1 MHIFNLTGA
10 EGEARNELLVRLVAV
25 LSQRGLRVSTALAMP
40 DGFDLDKPG
49 KDSYEHRH
57 AGARE
62 VALASEQRW
71 ALMSEWGDT
80 PDHEKSPASALG
92 RMSDEV
98 DILLL
103 SGFARVAAQPIFVRD
118 SNDGDKVVNP
128 DGHQENGPEFG
139 LSEEQAIAEFILDS
153 TGLADKQSPS

>member
-10 EGEARNELLVRLVAV
+10 EGEARNELLVRLVAI
-25 LSQRGLRVSTALAMP
+25 LSQRDLRVSTALAMP

-49 KDSYEHRH
+49 KDSYEHRR

-71 ALMSEWGDT
+71 ALMSERAEA
-80 PDHEKSPASALG
+80 PDQEKGPASSLS

-103 SGFARVAAQPIFVRD
+103 SGFEQVADQEMATWQAEGAGPNAYVRKFPAYY
-118 SNDGDKVVNP
+118 SWSM
-128 DGHQENGPEFG
+128 H
-139 LSEEQAIAEFILDS
+139 
-153 TGLADKQSPS
+153 

>member
-10 EGEARNELLVRLVAV
+10 ESETRNELLVRLVAV

-40 DGFDLDKPG
+40 GGFDLDKPG
-49 KDSYEHRH
+49 KDSYEHRR

-71 ALMSEWGDT
+71 ALMSERAGT
-80 PDHEKSPASALG
+80 PDHEKGPASSLS

-98 DILLL
+98 DVLLL
-103 SGFARVAAQPIFVRD
+103 SGFTRVAAQPIVVRD
-118 SNDGDKVVNP
+118 PNDGEMAVDQ
-128 DGHQENGPEFG
+128 DGHLEHGPEFG
-139 LSEEQAIAEFILDS
+139 LDEAQAIAAFILDS

>member
-10 EGEARNELLVRLVAV
+10 ESEARNELLVSLVAT

-40 DGFDLDKPG
+40 NGFDLDKPG
-49 KDSYEHRH
+49 KDSYEHRR

-71 ALMSEWGDT
+71 ALMSERDST
-80 PDHEKSPASALG
+80 AMHEKGPAVSLS
-92 RMSDEV
+92 RMSDKV

-103 SGFARVAAQPIFVRD
+103 SGFTRVEAQQILVRGQGKNETAR
-118 SNDGDKVVNP
+118 DGDQYP
-128 DGHQENGPEFG
+128 AFG
-139 LSEEQAIAEFILDS
+139 LDESQAIVDFILNS
-153 TGLADKQSPS
+153 TGLADKQPPL